1 MVGRSDGSR
10 SSLKDLVAD
19 GFGFKEACI
28 ASSTYPYIGFSS
40 VQILSTAVRFFA
52 RF

>member
-10 SSLKDLVAD
+10 SRPKDFVAD
-19 GFGFKEACI
+19 GIGFKEACI
-28 ASSTYPYIGFSS
+28 AGSTYPYIGFFSLE
-40 VQILSTAVRFFA
+40 ILSTAVRFFA